1 MEYAVKKLKCC
12 FLTQTLNVWKGWE
25 LASRSLYAMTGKVSP
40 DCEIATDS
48 VFSTTLQNAAARF
61 IDTDLWDVGFIQQ
74 CTKNE
79 EE

>member
-1 MEYAVKKLKCC
+1 M
-12 FLTQTLNVWKGWE
+12 QTLNVWKGWDITG
-25 LASRSLYAMTGKVSP
+25 RSLYVMTGMVSP
-40 DCEIATDS
+40 DCEITADS
-48 VFSTTLQNAAARF
+48 AFSTTLQNAAAKF